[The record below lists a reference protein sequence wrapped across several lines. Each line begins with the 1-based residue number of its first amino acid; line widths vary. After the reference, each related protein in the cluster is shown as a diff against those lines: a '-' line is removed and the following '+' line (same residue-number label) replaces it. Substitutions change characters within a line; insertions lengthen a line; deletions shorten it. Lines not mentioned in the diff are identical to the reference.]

1 MGQKIMIMIIKIL
14 KKKEMYEKQK
24 KILEF
29 CKTVFIKKIIIAG
42 IIVNCFVIRR
52 KKRNSWR

>member
-52 KKRNSWR
+52 KKRNS